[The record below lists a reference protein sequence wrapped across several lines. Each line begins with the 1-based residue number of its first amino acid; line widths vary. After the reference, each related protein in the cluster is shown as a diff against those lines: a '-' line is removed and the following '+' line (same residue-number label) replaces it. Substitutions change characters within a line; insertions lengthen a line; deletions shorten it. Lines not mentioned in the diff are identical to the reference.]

1 MMGFYN
7 GVYGGMMGGWGGG
20 MMLVVWVLA
29 LIGLVTVIQW
39 IIKQNK
45 K

>member
-7 GVYGGMMGGWGGG
+7 GFMGGYGGG
-20 MMLVVWVLA
+20 MMLIVWVLA

-39 IIKQNK
+39 IINHNK